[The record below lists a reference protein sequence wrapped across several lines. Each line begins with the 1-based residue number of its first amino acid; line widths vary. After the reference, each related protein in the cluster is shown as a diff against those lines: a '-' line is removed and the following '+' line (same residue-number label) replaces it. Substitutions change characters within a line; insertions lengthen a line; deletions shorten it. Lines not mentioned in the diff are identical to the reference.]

1 MKIAIGMSGGVDS
14 SLAAV
19 LLTEQGHEV
28 TGISMS
34 IWDGKEQRGKRRR
47 HSCFGPEEKAN
58 IETAKEICRLIGI
71 PFYVIDCSKNFSDTV
86 IEYFKNEY
94 MSARTPN
101 PCIVCNQRIKFDAL
115 LSNAR
120 ASGLSFEKFATG
132 HYARI
137 ERDSGTERYLLKR
150 AIDKKK
156 DQSYFLYR
164 LSQDQLSGVMFPLGG
179 LTKEEVRAKA
189 REKSIPVSEKE
200 ESQDFLGG
208 NYRELLSIPGTE
220 GDIVL
225 TDGRVLGR
233 HSGLWNYTPGQRRG
247 LGIAYPEP
255 LYVLRLDA
263 RINTVIVG
271 TRSDIKVNSFIVNKL
286 NWISFKKPAT
296 TFPASVKI
304 RSSQREFNCNVEIL
318 NDIEAKVTLE
328 RANEA
333 ISPGQSAV
341 FYSGDIL
348 LGGGIIDRECAD

>member
-1 MKIAIGMSGGVDS
+1 MKIAVGMSGGVDS

-34 IWDGKEQRGKRRR
+34 IWDGREQRGNRRR
-47 HSCFGPEEKAN
+47 HSCFGPEEKEN
-58 IETAKEICRLIGI
+58 IETAREICRLIGI
-71 PFYVIDCSKNFSDTV
+71 PFYVIDCSKNFADTV
-86 IEYFKNEY
+86 IDYFKNEY
-94 MSARTPN
+94 ISARTPN
-101 PCIVCNQRIKFDAL
+101 PCIVCNQHIKFDAL

-120 ASGLSFEKFATG
+120 AYGLSFQKFATG
-132 HYARI
+132 HYARVESDPGI
-137 ERDSGTERYLLKR
+137 GRYLLKR
-150 AIDKKK
+150 AVDKKK

-208 NYRELLSIPGTE
+208 NYRELLNITGTE

-247 LGIAYPEP
+247 LGIAY
-255 LYVLRLDA
+255 A
-263 RINTVIVG
+263 
-271 TRSDIKVNSFIVNKL
+271 
-286 NWISFKKPAT
+286 
-296 TFPASVKI
+296 
-304 RSSQREFNCNVEIL
+304 
-318 NDIEAKVTLE
+318 
-328 RANEA
+328 
-333 ISPGQSAV
+333 
-341 FYSGDIL
+341 
-348 LGGGIIDRECAD
+348 